1 MNRKGSIMAHVLI
14 TGVIVAV
21 LASSLLR
28 MTLLNYVVTQRAA
41 GGAQERKEAEGA
53 FARLMTQWNSSNQV
67 CADLAGVYNCSGTP
81 GTCSCSCTP
90 FDSQHPTVS
99 ATVTGGLCTVSVTT
113 VDGP

>member
-1 MNRKGSIMAHVLI
+1 MAHVLI

-21 LASSLLR
+21 LAASLLR

-53 FARLMTQWNSSNQV
+53 FNRLMTRWNSTNLV
-67 CADLAGVYNCSGTP
+67 CDDLAGVYNCSGTP
-81 GTCSCSCTP
+81 GTCACTCTP
-90 FDSQHPTVS
+90 FDAQNPTVT
-99 ATVTGGLCTVSVTT
+99 AAVTGGLCTVNVTT